1 MKKEFLKYVL
11 LNVLGMIGLSC
22 YILADTF
29 FIAQGL
35 GANGLTALNLAIPVY
50 SLVNGCGLM
59 LGMGGAAKY
68 SVFRG
73 QGAEHSANEVFTH
86 TVWMAALFSVFFMTA
101 GIFGDDL
108 LATLLGADEQV
119 YEMTRIYLKVILL
132 FAPAFLFNN
141 VFGCFVRN
149 DGAPGLSMAAMLFGS
164 LFNIVFD
171 YVFVFPLHM
180 GILGA
185 VLATGCAPVVGML
198 ILTVHLRN
206 GNNQFH
212 FKMGNVKLRMA
223 GSILSLGFPSLVTE
237 VASGLVM
244 IIFNMLILRIQGN
257 IGVAAY
263 GIIANLALVVS
274 SIYNGVAQGMQPLV
288 SRCYGKGER
297 MQMQKIQH
305 YAVLTVGVFSVCIYL
320 GLCGLAEPVAA
331 VFNSEGNPILQRMA
345 VEGLKLYF
353 LSAPFVGYNIVSAM
367 YFTASEKAIP
377 AQILSLMRGF
387 FLVVPMAFFLTKVGG
402 MTGIWMTVPLT
413 ELCTAILGI
422 WLFRRSRLDTDMQ

>member
-73 QGAEHSANEVFTH
+73 QGAEHSANEVFNH

-198 ILTVHLRN
+198 ILTVHLRK

-212 FKMGNVKLRMA
+212 FKMGNVKLKMA

-297 MQMQKIQH
+297 MQMRKIQH
-305 YAVLTVGVFSVCIYL
+305 YAVLTVGGLSVCIYL

-387 FLVVPMAFFLTKVGG
+387 LLVVPIAFLLAKVGG

-422 WLFRRSRLDTDMQ
+422 WLFHPSRLDTDMQ

>member
-29 FIAQGL
+29 FIARGL

-73 QGAEHSANEVFTH
+73 QGAERSANEVFTH

-101 GIFGDDL
+101 GIFCDDL

-171 YVFVFPLHM
+171 YIFVFPLHM

-198 ILTVHLRN
+198 ILTVHLRK

-257 IGVAAY
+257 TGVAAY

-297 MQMQKIQH
+297 MQMRKIQH
-305 YAVLTVGVFSVCIYL
+305 YAVITVGILSVFIYL
-320 GLCGLAEPVAA
+320 GLCGFAEPVAA
-331 VFNSEGNPILQRMA
+331 MFNSEGNPILQRMA

-367 YFTASEKAIP
+367 YFTASEKAVP

-387 FLVVPMAFFLTKVGG
+387 FLVVPMAFLLAKVGG
-402 MTGIWMTVPLT
+402 MNGIWMTVPLT

-422 WLFRRSRLDTDMQ
+422 WLFHHSLLDTEL